1 MKVIM
6 GLAMALAAT
15 LSITGSFQV
24 GAAAQAG
31 NRIEPIYVTFFSHNE
46 DDHYW
51 QRLLADEQEYLS
63 YRSDLIAKIKLLRQ
77 YHVVLNWESDH
88 LVLNAMKK
96 YEKGDLLR
104 ATNGKNVLRWMV
116 EDMGMK
122 VDPHGH
128 LVQYNYADLAYLIE
142 SLGVKPTRGA
152 GGL

>member
-6 GLAMALAAT
+6 GLAIALAAM

-24 GAAAQAG
+24 GATAQAG
-31 NRIEPIYVTFFSHNE
+31 NRIEPIYVIFFSHNE
-46 DDHYW
+46 DDHFW

-63 YRSDLIAKIKLLRQ
+63 YRSDLIAKNKLLRQ

-104 ATNGKNVLRWMV
+104 ANNW
-116 EDMGMK
+116 
-122 VDPHGH
+122 
-128 LVQYNYADLAYLIE
+128 
-142 SLGVKPTRGA
+142 
-152 GGL
+152 